1 MPQGPVPRPPSQ
13 PLRYAGVPAAPNA
26 PGLAAGR
33 SAERGFTR
41 PTTNVVMLGRRVLDL
56 EGIDDKVSRDAIAR
70 KSRARQ
76 LWLPKPPVVMVNFI
90 KLADLGREYGLLE
103 AEPGDKPAIAARI
116 LEDQVA
122 IHNLG
127 DLPLQEEISVNL
139 DPAGYVKPNS
149 KHLGTKV
156 RRMIA
161 SYPLLPDAN
170 PVFCREL
177 GEFRSITY
185 GDDPESES
193 INLNVTMGYALD
205 GAQRPGL
212 QFIRSEV
219 ALGVTAR
226 LGPLEP
232 LSFAIPAEAVPH
244 FTTAT

>member
-56 EGIDDKVSRDAIAR
+56 EGIDDKVSRDPKAR
-70 KSRARQ
+70 K
-76 LWLPKPPVVMVNFI
+76 
-90 KLADLGREYGLLE
+90 
-103 AEPGDKPAIAARI
+103 
-116 LEDQVA
+116 
-122 IHNLG
+122 
-127 DLPLQEEISVNL
+127 
-139 DPAGYVKPNS
+139 S

-185 GDDPESES
+185 GDDPEAES